1 MTSNQSMASKSSSSL
16 HAHVAV
22 LWADNANL
30 VRCRVVPRKRLERE
44 ADDFHVNLTH
54 AIQSMPAMYDLA
66 FEAPV
71 GQVQL
76 YPEPDTFYDI
86 SSWMEST
93 SACFGDMKTMG
104 KKPWAHCPRSF
115 LRRHEA
121 LLKDKFGV
129 TGSIGFELEFQLLR
143 DTTKEPVDNTVYCE
157 TKAFRT
163 GQSWAVVKRIV
174 ECLQNDLGIPV
185 LQYHPESASGQFEI
199 SIGTFTVATTTGAS
213 PLSSEDDTIQVTS
226 LVGAVDRLVL
236 ARQCIAGIA
245 AQYDLQATFVPKLST
260 HEAGNAAHLHLGLR
274 EAGDAAENVFA
285 SRPKIAEGFLAGLLQ
300 ELPSMAMV
308 LAPSF
313 NSYARLQPK
322 CWAGA
327 YHCYGYENREA
338 PIRLISDLTDSK
350 LSSADHFEL
359 KTLDATA
366 NPYLAVGAVL
376 AAGILGIEKGLTLPA
391 PVNVDPATLPQQD
404 QPKLLPRS
412 LSEAIETFKT
422 GGSVWKNIYS
432 ESYWELLLKLRQAE
446 NAYYGGLEPQNALAQ
461 LVQRF

>member
-1 MTSNQSMASKSSSSL
+1 MTDYSSL
-16 HAHVAV
+16 HAHVAT
-22 LWADNANL
+22 LWADNTNL
-30 VRCRVVPRKRLERE
+30 VRCRVVPRTRLEQAGE
-44 ADDFHVNLTH
+44 NFHVNLTN
-54 AIQSMPAMYDLA
+54 AIQSMPVMYDVA
-66 FEAPV
+66 FESPV

-76 YPEPDTFYDI
+76 YPEPTAFYDI

-93 SACFGDMKTMG
+93 TACFGDMKTMG
-104 KKPWAHCPRSF
+104 NKPWAHCPRSF
-115 LRRHEA
+115 LRQQEA

-129 TGSIGFELEFQLLR
+129 TGSIGFELEFQLLQQ
-143 DTTKEPVDNTVYCE
+143 TKEPVDSTLYCE
-157 TKAFRT
+157 TRAFRT
-163 GQSWAVVKRIV
+163 GKSWAVVKHIV

-199 SIGTFTVATTTGAS
+199 SIGTFVVATEAS
-213 PLSSEDDTIQVTS
+213 PLRYGDDSVQVPS
-226 LVGAVDRLVL
+226 LVDAVDRLVL

-260 HEAGNAAHLHLGLR
+260 HEAGNAAHMHLGLR
-274 EAGDAAENVFA
+274 EAGEQIKNVFA
-285 SRPKIAEGFLAGLLQ
+285 SRPEIAEGFLAGLLQ

-338 PIRLISDLTDSK
+338 PIRLISDLTDST
-350 LSSADHFEL
+350 LSSVDHFEL

-376 AAGILGIEKGLTLPA
+376 SAGILGIEKGLKLPA
-391 PVNVDPATLPQQD
+391 PLNVDPATLPQQD
-404 QPKLLPRS
+404 QPRLLPRS
-412 LSEAIETFKT
+412 LSEAIDRFK
-422 GGSVWKNIYS
+422 GGGGMWKTIYS
-432 ESYWELLLKLRQAE
+432 ESYWDLLLKLRQAE
-446 NAYYGGLEPQNALAQ
+446 NDYYGSLEPQNALAQ